1 MNEEINKQQYY
12 SGPDG
17 NSPFR
22 GLGGLLRK
30 NIKNLVPYSSA
41 RDEYHGEA
49 SVFLDANENAFGSPL
64 EQQYN
69 RYPDPLQY
77 KVKKRLSDIKGVPP
91 RNIFLGNG
99 SDEAIDILFRS
110 FCNPGVDNVILVP
123 PTYGM
128 YQVSANINDVEAR
141 KVLLTEEYQLNLEGI
156 AEVINK
162 HTKLIFICSP
172 NNPTGNSI
180 NRDDIETLLANFNG
194 LVVIDEAYINFS
206 RQKTFIQELTE
217 YANLVVLQTLSKAWG
232 LAGLRIGMAF
242 ASEEIIEVMNKVKP
256 PYNINEAS
264 QELALKAL
272 DNVEQ
277 VNGWI
282 KETLAQRDKLVLNL
296 KHFDFV
302 LDIYP
307 SDANFILVKMTD
319 PKAIYSFLVDKGI
332 IVRDRSKVDLCEG
345 CLRITVGTPAE
356 NDILLETLQQYK

>member
-1 MNEEINKQQYY
+1 MFNIN
-12 SGPDG
+12 
-17 NSPFR
+17 NI
-22 GLGGLLRK
+22 LRE
-30 NIKNLVPYSSA
+30 NIKNLTPYSSA
-41 RDEYHGEA
+41 RDEYQGEA

-64 EQQYN
+64 DQQYN

-77 KVKKRLSDIKGVPP
+77 QVKKRLSEIKGVPI

-128 YQVSANINDVEAR
+128 YEVSANINDVEAR
-141 KVLLTEEYQLNLEGI
+141 KVSLTADFQLNLEGI
-156 AEVINK
+156 AEAINE

-180 NRDDIETLLANFNG
+180 NRDDVETLLANFNG
-194 LVVIDEAYINFS
+194 IVVVDEAYINFS

-232 LAGLRIGMAF
+232 LAGLRVGMAF

-256 PYNINEAS
+256 PYNINESS
-264 QELALKAL
+264 QQLALKAL
-272 DNVEQ
+272 ENVDQ
-277 VNGWI
+277 VNAWI
-282 KETLAQRDKLVLNL
+282 KETLTQRDKLVLGL
-296 KHFDFV
+296 KNFDFV

-307 SDANFILVKMTD
+307 SDANFILVKTTV
-319 PKAIYSFLVDKGI
+319 PKSIYNFLVEKGI
-332 IVRDRSKVDLCEG
+332 IVRDRSKIDLCEG
-345 CLRITVGTPAE
+345 ALRITVGTPNE
-356 NDILLETLQQYK
+356 NQLLLSTLQNFK